1 MALDVF
7 PVPSHSKK
15 NWPGTVVNSLLI
27 TSLPIE
33 STNNQLLESKK
44 MSAQPITDE
53 DAVAAADKEMEERAN
68 RAKELLSQRYV
79 GLKRA
84 QVSMFRFDLVC
95 SSIFA
100 CNRIRKSENCLKLIV
115 ECTVLENP
123 GRKARSK
130 DAVGTAN
137 DWVAGRKE
145 TEPAE
150 GAGARRDA
158 HSEGIEAS
166 GYHKRL

>member
-1 MALDVF
+1 MSFRF
-7 PVPSHSKK
+7 PRTAK
-15 NWPGTVVNSLLI
+15 NSPGTVSTSRLLI

-33 STNNQLLESKK
+33 STKNQLLESKK

-84 QVSMFRFDLVC
+84 QVSMFRCGLVC

-100 CNRIRKSENCLKLIV
+100 CNRIQ
-115 ECTVLENP
+115 
-123 GRKARSK
+123 
-130 DAVGTAN
+130 
-137 DWVAGRKE
+137 
-145 TEPAE
+145 
-150 GAGARRDA
+150 
-158 HSEGIEAS
+158 
-166 GYHKRL
+166 